1 MEETKQTINEESEK
15 GKKYNWLN
23 QGGIFLIIIVIGVG
37 LFYWYQIRPSK
48 IYSKCEVEAVKQAKD
63 SLETKVKA
71 GATEYSKAAEKGMF
85 LKNDYNYAYKG
96 CLRKYGIYK

>member
-1 MEETKQTINEESEK
+1 LAKSRRNIFNNHCNRSWLILLVSNKTIEN
-15 GKKYNWLN
+15 
-23 QGGIFLIIIVIGVG
+23 F
-37 LFYWYQIRPSK
+37 
-48 IYSKCEVEAVKQAKD
+48 SKCEVEAVKQAKD

-85 LKNDYNYAYKG
+85 LKDDYNYAYKG